1 MQRFHRFAWAL
12 IVGTSLVACGGGG
25 SAKKESKK
33 PVAKKT
39 TKGKSGKPAT
49 KKPMTEE
56 DRAKKREDQANKL
69 VAADSTCLPSV
80 LKDPASKLSLEL
92 GAVGSEAILCA
103 MDHDEDRLLGA
114 AGCWTVD
121 LAAGALKFRDR
132 SAIPGRGYHAAIE
145 RGCVRGFCLPKD
157 QEVPA
162 GQPALIS
169 WSLDGSQVAVA
180 AGDQVHLFDAAS
192 KDLAKSIA
200 LRDPAQGDKVMPGT
214 AKSMWFL
221 GENLFFHGGEAGSTS
236 IWAYKTDGSASGQ
249 LMGLGKGNEPV
260 AMGHGSFS
268 LLDKDRVAVSER
280 GLSTLT
286 IFEVGPGKRSKL
298 VRKISNGPCRSAQV
312 EAFFSTEAPA
322 DIPPKCAS
330 HLKNTFGEFMGTTI
344 VAGSKNFLAALTGAR
359 IGELA
364 VIDSKNLS
372 EKRSIKLPW
381 CESAMAPDDAKDEA
395 EEASP
400 KAGAA
405 LVEDPDAGGQVK
417 AAGDDE
423 EAAEEPAKPAKKP
436 RKKKK

>member
-12 IVGTSLVACGGGG
+12 VVGTSLVACGGG
-25 SAKKESKK
+25 SAKKETKK

-39 TKGKSGKPAT
+39 TKGKSGKAPA

-56 DRAKKREDQANKL
+56 DRAKKRDEQANKL
-69 VAADSTCLPSV
+69 VAADSSCLPSV

-132 SAIPGRGYHAAIE
+132 NAIPGRGYHAAIE
-145 RGCVRGFCLPKD
+145 RGCVRGYCLPKD
-157 QEVPA
+157 QEVAA
-162 GQPALIS
+162 GEPALIS
-169 WSLDGSQVAVA
+169 WSLDGTQVAVA
-180 AGDQVHLFDAAS
+180 AGDHVHLFDAAS
-192 KDLAKSIA
+192 KELAKSIA
-200 LRDPAQGDKVMPGT
+200 LRDPAQGDKAMPGT
-214 AKSMWFL
+214 PKAMWFM
-221 GENLFFHGGEAGSTS
+221 GENLFLHGGEAASPS
-236 IWAYKTDGSASGQ
+236 IWAYKADGSATGQ

-312 EAFFSTEAPA
+312 EAFFSPDAPA
-322 DIPPKCAS
+322 DIPPKCAA
-330 HLKNTFGEFMGTTI
+330 HLKRTFGEFMGTTI
-344 VAGSKNFLAALTGAR
+344 VAGSKNFLAALTGER
-359 IGELA
+359 LGELA

-381 CESAMAPDDAKDEA
+381 CESATAAPEAPAKAAESSDA
-395 EEASP
+395 
-400 KAGAA
+400 AGAA
-405 LVEDPDAGGQVK
+405 LVEDPDAGGEAK
-417 AAGDDE
+417 AAGDEPDA
-423 EAAEEPAKPAKKP
+423 AAEEPAKPAKKAK
-436 RKKKK
+436 RKKK